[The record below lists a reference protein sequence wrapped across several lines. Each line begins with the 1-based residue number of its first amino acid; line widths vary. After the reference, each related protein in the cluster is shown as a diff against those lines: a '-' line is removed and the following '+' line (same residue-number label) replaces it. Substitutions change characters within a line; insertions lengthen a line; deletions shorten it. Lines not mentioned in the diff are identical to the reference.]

1 MLAQLVGLMGVLIK
15 VCKEDRVMSV
25 DGKELATALAATQN
39 YRGVQ

>member
-1 MLAQLVGLMGVLIK
+1 MMAQMVTLLGTLVQ
-15 VCKEDRVMSV
+15 VCREDRVMSV